1 MKLIDKIIDWLYA
14 LDKNKK
20 RIKTVYYLKDT
31 QVAIAI
37 ILFFIII
44 GIVLYSIYDA
54 GFPWY
59 VSLIFIFLLSV
70 GIFYLLIQITLEERK
85 TKNQTSVEPIESI
98 GLNFNRIVL
107 DNIYYVLRG
116 FEKIDVEKTAIDDFY
131 SVLTQR
137 FKETEAEIHF
147 ISMNWVELRYV
158 LEKFKEKCGVE
169 YSTFEKSNKLFLDG
183 KHVTAKK
190 LSNNGLRKHPDKYFT
205 DKIDICFPK

>member
-1 MKLIDKIIDWLYA
+1 M
-14 LDKNKK
+14 
-20 RIKTVYYLKDT
+20 YYLKDT

-37 ILFFIII
+37 ILFFLII
-44 GIVLYSIYDA
+44 GIVLYSIYDV

-59 VSLIFIFLLSV
+59 TSLIFIFLLSI

-85 TKNQTSVEPIESI
+85 AKNQPSVEPIESI

-116 FEKIDVEKTAIDDFY
+116 YEKIDIEKTEIDDFY
-131 SVLTQR
+131 SVLTQP
-137 FKETEAEIHF
+137 FKGTDSEIHF

-158 LEKFKEKCGVE
+158 LEKFKEKCRVE
-169 YSTFEKSNKLFLDG
+169 YATFEKSDKLFLDG
-183 KHVTAKK
+183 KPVTAKK

-205 DKIDICFPK
+205 DKIDNCFPK